1 MCLLSA
7 IEHDILVVVNVY
19 EKAGDVLIDC
29 SLESLISVSE
39 SMDVNIILT
48 FFVELTKF
56 WLMKSTRDYYIVSC
70 VLSCHSLYTWQCT
83 AILSAALEPN
93 FRPSD

>member
-56 WLMKSTRDYYIVSC
+56 
-70 VLSCHSLYTWQCT
+70 
-83 AILSAALEPN
+83 
-93 FRPSD
+93 